1 MKPHPHPHI
10 YRKLVLVIALLFATL
25 LAGASGYVLIE
36 KWDFLDAV
44 YMTVITVASVGYGE
58 IHPLSDE
65 GRIFTMGLILAGSG
79 IMIYAVS
86 SFTAFIVEGE
96 LTDVLKRLKMEKR
109 IKALKGHYIVC
120 GDSTTGRYAIEEL
133 AKTGRAFVVVE
144 RDPAKLADLERR
156 GMLFVEGDATSD
168 AVLQEAS
175 IASAK
180 GLIATLHSDA
190 DNLFLVFTARG
201 LKSELRIV
209 AKAVDEES
217 REKIRKAGADAVVMP
232 NAIGALR
239 LVSELVR
246 PTVVTFLDVML
257 RDNDH
262 AIRVEELAVP
272 ENSPVAGQ
280 ALADTGLLT
289 ETGASLVALVREAQ
303 PYLFNPPPATRLQRG
318 DRLIM
323 MGEMAVIQELGKRLV
338 SWTKQ

>member
-1 MKPHPHPHI
+1 MKARSRFRV
-10 YRKLVLVIALLFATL
+10 YRKLLLVVALLSATL
-25 LAGASGYVLIE
+25 LAGASGYILIE
-36 KWDFLDAV
+36 GWDFLDSV
-44 YMTVITVASVGYGE
+44 YMTVITVASVGFGE
-58 IHPLSDE
+58 THPLSDD
-65 GRIFTMGLILAGSG
+65 GRIFTMGLILVGSG

-133 AKTGRAFVVVE
+133 AKTGRSFVVVE
-144 RDPAKLADLERR
+144 RDPAKLAELERR
-156 GMLFVEGDATSD
+156 DMLFVEGDATSD
-168 AVLQEAS
+168 AVLQEAG
-175 IASAK
+175 IARAK
-180 GLIATLHSDA
+180 GLIATLHTDA
-190 DNLFLVFTARG
+190 DNLFLVFTARE
-201 LKSELRIV
+201 LKPELRIV
-209 AKAVDEES
+209 AKAVDEGS

-239 LVSELVR
+239 MVSELVR

-257 RDNDH
+257 RDKDH

-289 ETGASLVALVREAQ
+289 ETGASLVALVRENQ
-303 PYLFNPPPATRLQRG
+303 PYLFNPPPATCLQSG

-323 MGEMAVIQELGKRLV
+323 MGETTVIKALGKRLV
-338 SWTKQ
+338 S